1 MSTVL
6 YEHPLN
12 ERIRNYLKLEQ
23 FFAQAYNCLSSNI
36 SISNSHQV
44 FFNALFSILDTL
56 ERNDVRGDLIKEL
69 ERLEQ
74 NLVVWSKV
82 PDVDASALEKNLA
95 ETVRLVSHLR
105 ISRPTWMQLKEDKL
119 LACLKQRFAIQGGS
133 SSFDL
138 PQLHFWLHQD
148 EGQIKLEIQ
157 QWLNLLSDISSSLA
171 IVLKFIRQRAEFET
185 IEADSGFYQDNGE
198 GLLLLR
204 IKLAKDAAFY
214 PTISG
219 NKFRYSIRFMLPCQH
234 TGRRYAN
241 QVTVFQLARC

>member
-12 ERIRNYLKLEQ
+12 ERIRSYLKLEQ
-23 FFAQAYNCLSSNI
+23 LFAQAYTCLSSNI
-36 SISNSHQV
+36 SISNSHPV
-44 FFNALFSILDTL
+44 FFNALFSILGTL
-56 ERNDVRGDLIKEL
+56 ERNDIRGDLIKEL
-69 ERLEQ
+69 EKLEQ

-82 PDVDASALEKNLA
+82 PDVDTSALETNLT
-95 ETVRLVSHLR
+95 ETVKLVSCLR
-105 ISRPTWMQLKEDKL
+105 VARSTWLQLKEDKL

-138 PQLHFWLHQD
+138 PQLHFWLHQGD
-148 EGQIKLEIQ
+148 DQVKLEIQ
-157 QWLNLLSDISSSLA
+157 QWLNLLSDISSALA
-171 IVLKFIRQRAEFET
+171 IVLKFIRQRSEFEV
-185 IEADSGFYQDNGE
+185 IKADSGFYQDNGE

-204 IKLAKDAAFY
+204 IKLAKESKYY

-241 QVTVFQLARC
+241 QATVFQLARC